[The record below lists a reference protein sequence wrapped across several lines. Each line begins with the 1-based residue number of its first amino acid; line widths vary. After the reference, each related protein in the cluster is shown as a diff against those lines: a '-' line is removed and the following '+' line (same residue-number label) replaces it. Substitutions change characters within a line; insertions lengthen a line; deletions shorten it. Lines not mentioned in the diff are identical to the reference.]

1 MNISKD
7 SLDMFDEQ
15 GRIFYFIL
23 PEDSEKALSL
33 WSYTDNSVIFRPFTI
48 KPGSPEQTSELQTN
62 NCQLL
67 FAFSFFSDQVAFSWE
82 HNFLRIFVFQNLK
95 YRPKPFSVRGV
106 YTGKNLN
113 L

>member
-7 SLDMFDEQ
+7 SFDMFDEQ
-15 GRIFYFIL
+15 ERIFYFIL

-62 NCQLL
+62 NCCLQFTFLVTKWL
-67 FAFSFFSDQVAFSWE
+67 FPE
-82 HNFLRIFVFQNLK
+82 NTIFYEYLCF
-95 YRPKPFSVRGV
+95 R
-106 YTGKNLN
+106 T
-113 L
+113 

>member
-15 GRIFYFIL
+15 ERIFYFIL

-62 NCQLL
+62 NCCLQ
-67 FAFSFFSDQVAFSWE
+67 FTFFRDQVAFSWE
-82 HNFLRIFVFQNLK
+82 HNFLRIFVFQNSK
-95 YRPKPFSVRGV
+95 YRPKPFLLRGV
-106 YTGKNLN
+106 YKGKHLN

>member
-7 SLDMFDEQ
+7 SFDMCDEQ
-15 GRIFYFIL
+15 ERIFYFIL

-62 NCQLL
+62 NCCLQFTLL
-67 FAFSFFSDQVAFSWE
+67 SDQVAFSWE
-82 HNFLRIFVFQNLK
+82 HNFLKIFVFQNSK
-95 YRPKPFSVRGV
+95 YRPKPFSVRGA
-106 YTGKNLN
+106 YTGKRLN
-113 L
+113 F